1 MPRLPTVGLEML
13 HRRMFLLL
21 IIACPALTSYGAE
34 DWGSLFTT
42 PSGRVRL
49 DALRG
54 ESSVSSS
61 TAPVTPV
68 AETVSGVSGVSPST
82 PITIRGYVER
92 GDGKR
97 NTVWV
102 NNVPVMENA
111 SVGEVEV
118 GELRSGSSPVQ
129 LKLPHIRQPLQLKAG
144 QTYLPATGE
153 ITDQSVHAAP
163 LGAEVQPE
171 RRTRSVPGM
180 AKQ

>member
-42 PSGRVRL
+42 PSERVRL

-61 TAPVTPV
+61 TASVMPVG
-68 AETVSGVSGVSPST
+68 ETVSDVSPST

-111 SVGEVEV
+111 NVGEVEV

-153 ITDQSVHAAP
+153 ITDRSAHAAP

-171 RRTRSVPGM
+171 HGTRSVPGM

>member
-13 HRRMFLLL
+13 RGRMFLLL

-42 PSGRVRL
+42 PSERVRL

-61 TAPVTPV
+61 TAPVMPV
-68 AETVSGVSGVSPST
+68 AETVSDASPST

-111 SVGEVEV
+111 SVGVVEV

>member
-1 MPRLPTVGLEML
+1 ML
-13 HRRMFLLL
+13 RGRMLLL
-21 IIACPALTSYGAE
+21 LVIACPALTSYGAE

-42 PSGRVRL
+42 PSERARL
-49 DALRG
+49 EALRG
-54 ESSVSSS
+54 ESSVPSS
-61 TAPVTPV
+61 TAPVMPV
-68 AETVSGVSGVSPST
+68 TETASDGAPST

>member
-13 HRRMFLLL
+13 RGRMFLLL

-42 PSGRVRL
+42 PSERARL

-61 TAPVTPV
+61 PSPVTRV
-68 AETVSGVSGVSPST
+68 GETVSDGPPST

-111 SVGEVEV
+111 SVGVVEV

-153 ITDQSVHAAP
+153 ITDRSAHAAP

-171 RRTRSVPGM
+171 HGTRSVPGM

>member
-1 MPRLPTVGLEML
+1 ML
-13 HRRMFLLL
+13 RGRMLLL
-21 IIACPALTSYGAE
+21 LVIACPALTSYGAE

-42 PSGRVRL
+42 PSERARL
-49 DALRG
+49 EALRG
-54 ESSVSSS
+54 ESSVPSS
-61 TAPVTPV
+61 TAPVMPV
-68 AETVSGVSGVSPST
+68 AETVSDVSPST